1 MKRYLLIITGSIAV
15 ITIVCF
21 IRGLNTHRPILGIP
35 PTAQQT
41 NRIIN
46 NKNLSINNAFIL
58 LKTRKDDAA
67 SSIFAQILIEHPDNL
82 DALWGKAEILR
93 RKRNYQQAE
102 DLLNTILNK
111 KPVHLPSLNSL
122 AYIKYNAGRLD
133 EASGLAKR
141 VIKNGGVDK
150 ENTALAFLMLG
161 SINSKRASE
170 GWIFDKVRFGTQIKE
185 CFLKARELSPD
196 LPEVHLGLG
205 TFYLL
210 APKIIGGN
218 TNKAVEELDLSV
230 KLAPGFA
237 TANARLAQAYKEKG
251 NKEKY
256 EFFISQA
263 KSLDPENEVLKQLEE
278 KQPAL

>member
-1 MKRYLLIITGSIAV
+1 MKWRLVIITGSIGV
-15 ITIVCF
+15 ITIVYF
-21 IRGLNTHRPILGIP
+21 IWGLNTHRLNFGILP
-35 PTAQQT
+35 SAQQT
-41 NRIIN
+41 NLIIN

-58 LKTRKDDAA
+58 LKTRKDEEA
-67 SSIFAQILIEHPDNL
+67 SSIFAQILIEQPDNL

-93 RKRNYQQAE
+93 RKRNYQQAQ
-102 DLLNTILNK
+102 DLLNTILDK
-111 KPVHLPSLNSL
+111 QPRHLSSLNSL
-122 AYIKYNAGRLD
+122 AYIKYNAGKLD
-133 EASGLAKR
+133 EASLLAER
-141 VIKNGGVDK
+141 VIKNGGGDR

-170 GWIFDKVRFGTQIKE
+170 GWIFDKIRFGTQIKE
-185 CFLKARELSPD
+185 YFLKARGLSPD

-218 TNKAVEELDLSV
+218 TNKAVEELELAV

-263 KSLDPENEVLKQLEE
+263 KSLEPENEVLKQLGER
-278 KQPAL
+278 